1 MGLLSALLIALSI
14 TLPHDRLL
22 RLEFPVNT
30 LINKPDGVLLRSP
43 QVFSLVL
50 VASVGAI
57 SSFDI

>member
-14 TLPHDRLL
+14 TLPHDSLL
-22 RLEFPVNT
+22 RFKLPVNT
-30 LINKPDGVLLRSP
+30 LIDKPDGILLRGS

-57 SSFDI
+57 SSFDV

>member
-14 TLPHDRLL
+14 TLPHDGLL
-22 RLEFPVNT
+22 RLEFSVNT
-30 LINKPDGVLLRSP
+30 LINKPDGILLRGYH
-43 QVFSLVL
+43 VFSLVL